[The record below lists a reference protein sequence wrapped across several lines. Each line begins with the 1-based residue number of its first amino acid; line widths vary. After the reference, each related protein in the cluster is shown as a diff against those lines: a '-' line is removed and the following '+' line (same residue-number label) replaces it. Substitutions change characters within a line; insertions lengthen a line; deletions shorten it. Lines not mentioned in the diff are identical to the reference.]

1 MSCAGEVDE
10 EAVMTASKTKLNS
23 REGKKGLGI
32 YTFIALLILVLG
44 LLFAVSMSNKS
55 TYQFVSKGETIT
67 LWQGKFIP
75 KGSEPVKN
83 FDPLQADELEASGLT
98 GKSYAGQ
105 EAAYK
110 ALFNHLMALITA
122 ESAKGKEADLNK
134 LQILLYKGEDLL
146 DRGERG
152 GVELLDARFQL
163 AKALVAVAEMSLERA
178 YRKAL
183 PVYEEAI
190 KSGTGDK
197 EALATKRDTMQSALE
212 SAPY

>member
-1 MSCAGEVDE
+1 MGAAE
-10 EAVMTASKTKLNS
+10 TKLSS

-32 YTFIALLILVLG
+32 YALIAILILVLG
-44 LLFAVSMSNKS
+44 LLFIVSLSNRS
-55 TYQFVSKGETIT
+55 TYQFVSKGEKIT
-67 LWQGKFIP
+67 LWKGKFIP

-83 FDPLQADELEASGLT
+83 FDPLQANELKESGLT
-98 GKSYAGQ
+98 DKSYRGQ
-105 EAAYK
+105 KAAYE
-110 ALFNHLMALITA
+110 ALFDHLMALIA
-122 ESAKGKEADLNK
+122 VESAKGEEADLNK
-134 LQILLYKGEDLL
+134 LKTLLDRGENLL

-190 KSGTGDK
+190 KSGTGDR
-197 EALATKRDTMQSALE
+197 ETLEVKRKTMQSVVE

>member
-1 MSCAGEVDE
+1 
-10 EAVMTASKTKLNS
+10 MTASKTKLNS
-23 REGKKGLGI
+23 REGKKGVGI

-44 LLFAVSMSNKS
+44 LLFTVSMSNRS

-67 LWQGKFIP
+67 LWKGKFIP

-83 FDPLQADELEASGLT
+83 FDPLQADELDASGLT
-98 GKSYAGQ
+98 GKSYVGQ
-105 EAAYK
+105 RAAYK
-110 ALFNHLMALITA
+110 ALFDHLMALIAA
-122 ESAKGKEADLNK
+122 ESGKGKEADLNK
-134 LQILLYKGEDLL
+134 LKILLDKGENLL

-163 AKALVAVAEMSLERA
+163 AKALVAVAEMGLERA

-190 KSGTGDK
+190 KSGTGDR
-197 EALATKRDTMQSALE
+197 ETLAIKRDTMQSALE
-212 SAPY
+212 SAPSE